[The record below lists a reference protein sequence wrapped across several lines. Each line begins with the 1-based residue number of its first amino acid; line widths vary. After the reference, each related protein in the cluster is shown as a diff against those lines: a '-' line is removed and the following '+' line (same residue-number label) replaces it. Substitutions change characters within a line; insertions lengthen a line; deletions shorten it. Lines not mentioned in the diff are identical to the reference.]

1 VCILYY
7 HSQVVFE
14 NGIPKSSLDVHGF
27 GAFSIAALAEKH
39 GGTADISCR
48 DGLFT
53 VRAAL

>member
-1 VCILYY
+1 
-7 HSQVVFE
+7 VVFE